1 MALKSAQSEEW
12 WLSSVPGV
20 ICSDLNV
27 SATGS
32 RSDIGQPCVTIRD
45 LFANVMNAALT
56 WTCPVSRY
64 LASIAGERLGNVAR
78 RID

>member
-45 LFANVMNAALT
+45 LLLM
-56 WTCPVSRY
+56 
-64 LASIAGERLGNVAR
+64 
-78 RID
+78 